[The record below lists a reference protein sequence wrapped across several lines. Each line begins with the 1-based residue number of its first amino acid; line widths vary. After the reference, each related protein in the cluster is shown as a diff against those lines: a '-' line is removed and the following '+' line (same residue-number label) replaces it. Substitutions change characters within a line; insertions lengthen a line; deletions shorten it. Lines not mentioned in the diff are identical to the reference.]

1 MKVRA
6 WLALALIL
14 CLTVSLA
21 GCGSN
26 DTAVYVQSVSNL
38 TGMGG
43 IAAGD
48 RFPGMVVSEN
58 VTEIKKDSEK
68 TVKEVLVKEGDVL
81 SLGNHEL
88 TFVMAPMVHW
98 PEVMLTFVR
107 VRYR

>member
-1 MKVRA
+1 MDYKMKHLHVEDRIMKVRA

-21 GCGSN
+21 ACGSN

-68 TVKEVLVKEGDVL
+68 TVKEVLVKEGAT
-81 SLGNHEL
+81 S
-88 TFVMAPMVHW
+88 TRATSCSSTTPMSCS
-98 PEVMLTFVR
+98 
-107 VRYR
+107 

>member
-21 GCGSN
+21 ACGSN

-68 TVKEVLVKEGDVL
+68 TVKEVLVKEGDDVNKGDKLFEYDTDELQL
-81 SLGNHEL
+81 SLERSS
-88 TFVMAPMVHW
+88 W
-98 PEVMLTFVR
+98 SWSS
-107 VRYR
+107 